1 MGNLTNRKRKR
12 MAKKA
17 GEASAEM
24 AQEFLQSRI
33 GMSKKEIK
41 PTEIRTRTRTRVRAG
56 GNVVKTKTVSKGD
69 GMKRVER
76 TKTKNDAFGPYT
88 QKSIMEKGPMG
99 KRSMVSWS
107 GSYPEGDGYSFN
119 LQRSKI
125 GGRKTKMET
134 MSDID
139 GSQSKYKEKGKGY
152 KAKTV
157 KVTEPGGRSYI
168 KKKGRGSRMQLMSK
182 PIKKSM

>member
-1 MGNLTNRKRKR
+1 
-12 MAKKA
+12 MAKKMND
-17 GEASAEM
+17 EP
-24 AQEFLQSRI
+24 
-33 GMSKKEIK
+33 KV
-41 PTEIRTRTRTRVRAG
+41 RTRTRVRAG
-56 GNVVKTKTVSKGD
+56 GDYVKTKTVTKGD

-107 GSYPEGDGYSFN
+107 GAYPEGDGYSFN

-134 MSDID
+134 ISDVD
-139 GSQSKYKEKGKGY
+139 GTQSKYKEKGKGY
-152 KAKTV
+152 KTKTV
-157 KVTEPGGRSYI
+157 KVTEPGGRSYVKSKGMKSPKPKATLQRFVTTI
-168 KKKGRGSRMQLMSK
+168 DMGTGKKTTKKVGKPKKMKG
-182 PIKKSM
+182 KSISEYEFNK